1 MALFDTSYYSRKLFR
16 RDASLGP
23 FTEGDFR
30 NPDNETGALG
40 HAKGIASFGAGL
52 SYVYRGARGAGYYP
66 LSSKFWKPLAKV
78 KEMNV
83 ERIIRR
89 QYAHLGNKVN
99 EAYIKELIAKT
110 MRDGVS
116 TDPVRR
122 MAISNAKVAMTGIV
136 DDMTCTDLRIAHT
149 AKLNVL
155 KIAGYQVDKP
165 TDNKI
170 INQNINVSAE
180 AAVQMKLSRSALES
194 MSLKY
199 KEKKRV

>member
-1 MALFDTSYYSRKLFR
+1 MKSKFKRLKKQIQLTENARDTSPKRPDLRKINTRHRALML
-16 RDASLGP
+16 SMVIH
-23 FTEGDFR
+23 
-30 NPDNETGALG
+30 PDWTNGM
-40 HAKGIASFGAGL
+40 
-52 SYVYRGARGAGYYP
+52 
-66 LSSKFWKPLAKV
+66 LAKEHGMSTNNIMIL
-78 KEMNV
+78 KNSELFMDALKKLQD
-83 ERIIRR
+83 E
-89 QYAHLGNKVN
+89 LD
-99 EAYIKELIAKT
+99 EKELVAKA

-122 MAISNAKVAMTGIV
+122 LAISNAKTAMTGIV
-136 DDMTCTDLRIAHT
+136 DDMKCEDPRIAHT